1 VVDQL
6 AVEFS
11 DDPVVFLEYDV
22 DDPPGDRISRWWAAW
37 GGGGS
42 VILPLV
48 MVDSGNQIS
57 NGYVSFYQRYRAMVE
72 DALQR
77 PARARLEVER
87 ERVGDSFQF
96 QIELTNRSDSAL
108 SSTNSATLHVIVYE
122 ENPIADTGRWV
133 RAATAQPIA
142 NLPPGETQSFS
153 VEIPLQGV
161 DWSRLHSVVLAD
173 DRPDGP
179 DGAYDMLQAD
189 HQ

>member
-1 VVDQL
+1 MVDQL

-48 MVDSGNQIS
+48 MVDSGYQIS
-57 NGYVSFYQRYRAMVE
+57 NGYVNFYQRYRDMVE
-72 DALQR
+72 AALQR
-77 PARARLEVER
+77 PAEARLEVER
-87 ERVGDSFQF
+87 ERVGDSFRF
-96 QIELTNRSDSAL
+96 QIRLTNRSDATL
-108 SSTNSATLHVIVYE
+108 SPTNSATLHVIVYE
-122 ENPIADTGRWV
+122 EVQVADTNRWV

-142 NLPPGETQSFS
+142 DLPPGESQSFS

-173 DRPDGP
+173 YRPDGA
-179 DGAYDMLQAD
+179 DGDYDMLQAD